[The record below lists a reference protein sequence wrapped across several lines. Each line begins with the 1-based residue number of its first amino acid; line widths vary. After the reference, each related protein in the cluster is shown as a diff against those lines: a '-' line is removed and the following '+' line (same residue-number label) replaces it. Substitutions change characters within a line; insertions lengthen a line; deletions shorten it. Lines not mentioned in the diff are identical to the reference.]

1 MARVKKKQRTTND
14 QLAMQVRKNFNNLA
28 VKEDEVITELLYK
41 IKNKGMSAKIPQ
53 LLYTYV
59 VNAMDVN
66 MAQTKHFDKS
76 SVLRSHPQDE
86 YTVERRTRI
95 LRRNG

>member
-41 IKNKGMSAKIPQ
+41 VKNKGQSGKRHGQ
-53 LLYTYV
+53 
-59 VNAMDVN
+59 
-66 MAQTKHFDKS
+66 
-76 SVLRSHPQDE
+76 
-86 YTVERRTRI
+86 
-95 LRRNG
+95 